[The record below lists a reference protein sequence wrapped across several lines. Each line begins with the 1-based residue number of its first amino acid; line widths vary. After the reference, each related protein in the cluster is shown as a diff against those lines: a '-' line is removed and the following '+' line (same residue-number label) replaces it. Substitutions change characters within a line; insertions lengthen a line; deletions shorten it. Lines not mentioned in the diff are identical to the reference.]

1 LKKSLSIASLLASMV
16 LLARCGGSS
25 RTFDAPVGSGTDV
38 AKKTVSMNNFVGLVT
53 AFGQL
58 GAPPGSF
65 SVADNV
71 DFPNSNLAEKRRGWG
86 SIGATNVGV
95 PAALALAEP
104 INSPSGHILG
114 NMAANTAAAAASS
127 LYDYDAAAAI
137 TARGALTFDNTVATR
152 MKSAIMGGNTYLTT
166 TNGVVRVESNG
177 SGWWAGVPAPALD
190 VEVVGTSATGWL
202 AVGSSVAYRAVA
214 VMTDAS
220 GREIVSPPSQRVIVK
235 NTLAGVCNPQMVFL
249 AVYSANSNYSPA
261 PGVVTRIDIYRSS
274 ASTTASPSD
283 EMQLA
288 FRATQTGDGG
298 GFAYTDDTC
307 PDEAL
312 GAYLYTNAIS
322 GGDTVQNGVSVG
334 LAARNDPPPV
344 SADLAVFSNRMWYA
358 GLTVPQ
364 ELTFS
369 IIAVG
374 TSGTAL
380 KNGDVITVAGRAE
393 TAGMSFVVDTSG
405 SVSENIRNTA
415 MSLAKAI
422 TMDGVSSGV
431 VAEHVGNDSSP
442 GTIGKIRVYSL
453 SQPRAAFTAQLTT
466 GASGPSFVPNISTA
480 LASKSEKWLNG
491 LAYSKDSQPDAVP
504 PVNYIRVGR
513 GDIPI
518 MRMIALRDAL
528 FVFAADGLWTVT
540 GNDPSNF
547 SLNRFDT
554 TFTLLARDT
563 AVVLDDA
570 IYAWGSEGI
579 ARITTSGVQLIDA
592 AIRDIVAQQ
601 RIAGV
606 STAWAVSDRIRKRIL
621 FFIPNHSSTA
631 CALGSVSNRAL
642 VYNAA
647 GAMGATSYSAATLGR
662 WGRYD
667 WGAANAKTCAIAL
680 AASDP
685 QQLIAGNA
693 DDGAGALTAGTET
706 DGPGYTRAVGTH
718 YGHGLARERFA
729 NAATDWTDVDNTGAA
744 VPITSTLRWTNAT
757 PDPTLVAQWTE
768 AAALFAPSDTVA
780 LMGAPSALTFGF
792 RTEMTPSEQTV
803 AWQRPAAP
811 FINSQA
817 RVMVPRE
824 AARGS
829 RMFFSLTHSVGS
841 DGTTKEYFSVDGFGL
856 WFELDGREVSR

>member
-1 LKKSLSIASLLASMV
+1 M
-16 LLARCGGSS
+16 
-25 RTFDAPVGSGTDV
+25 

-65 SVADNV
+65 SVADNI

-86 SIGATNVGV
+86 AIGATNVGV

-104 INSPSGHILG
+104 INSPAGHIIG
-114 NMAANTAAAAASS
+114 NMAANTATAAAAS

-190 VEVVGTSATGWL
+190 VAVVGTSATGWL

-235 NTLAGVCNPQMVFL
+235 NTLAGVCNPQMSFL

-288 FRATQTGDGG
+288 FRATQTGAGA
-298 GFAYTDDTC
+298 GFAFADDTC
-307 PDEAL
+307 PDAAL

-322 GGDTVQNGVSVG
+322 GGDTVQNGLSVG

-393 TAGMSFVVDTSG
+393 TAGTSFVVDTSG

-453 SQPRAAFTAQLTT
+453 SQPLAAFTAQLTT

-480 LASKSEKWLNG
+480 LSSTSEKWLNG

-513 GDIPI
+513 GDVAIKRI
-518 MRMIALRDAL
+518 IALRDAL
-528 FVFAADGLWTVT
+528 FVFAADGIWTVT

-606 STAWAVSDRIRKRIL
+606 STAWAVADRIRKRVL
-621 FFIPNHSSTA
+621 FYLPNHSSTA

-729 NAATDWTDVDNTGAA
+729 NASTDWTDVDNTGAA
-744 VPITSTLRWTNAT
+744 VPITSMLRWTNAT

-780 LMGAPSALTFGF
+780 LMGGPSALTFGF

-803 AWQRPAAP
+803 AWQRPGAP

-841 DGTTKEYFSVDGFGL
+841 DGTTKEYFAVDGFGL
-856 WFELDGREVSR
+856 WFELDGREVTR

>member
-1 LKKSLSIASLLASMV
+1 
-16 LLARCGGSS
+16 
-25 RTFDAPVGSGTDV
+25 
-38 AKKTVSMNNFVGLVT
+38 
-53 AFGQL
+53 
-58 GAPPGSF
+58 
-65 SVADNV
+65 
-71 DFPNSNLAEKRRGWG
+71 
-86 SIGATNVGV
+86 
-95 PAALALAEP
+95 
-104 INSPSGHILG
+104 
-114 NMAANTAAAAASS
+114 
-127 LYDYDAAAAI
+127 
-137 TARGALTFDNTVATR
+137 
-152 MKSAIMGGNTYLTT
+152 
-166 TNGVVRVESNG
+166 
-177 SGWWAGVPAPALD
+177 
-190 VEVVGTSATGWL
+190 
-202 AVGSSVAYRAVA
+202 
-214 VMTDAS
+214 
-220 GREIVSPPSQRVIVK
+220 
-235 NTLAGVCNPQMVFL
+235 
-249 AVYSANSNYSPA
+249 
-261 PGVVTRIDIYRSS
+261 
-274 ASTTASPSD
+274 
-283 EMQLA
+283 
-288 FRATQTGDGG
+288 
-298 GFAYTDDTC
+298 
-307 PDEAL
+307 L

-380 KNGDVITVAGRAE
+380 KNGDVITVAGRAA
-393 TAGMSFVVDTSG
+393 TAGMSFVVYTSG